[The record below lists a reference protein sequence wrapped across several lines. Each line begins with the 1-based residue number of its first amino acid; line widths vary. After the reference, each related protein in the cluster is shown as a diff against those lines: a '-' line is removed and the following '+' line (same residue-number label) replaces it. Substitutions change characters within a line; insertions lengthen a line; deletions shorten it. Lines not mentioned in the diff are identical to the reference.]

1 MLQKNSLPSEL
12 PGKPIKYIVGEF
24 WKRQISPG
32 CRLKEESER
41 FVGGGGVK
49 MNSARYMQVNR

>member
-12 PGKPIKYIVGEF
+12 PGKPIKYIVEEF

-32 CRLKEESER
+32 WRLKEGSEH
-41 FVGGGGVK
+41 FVGGRGIK

>member
-1 MLQKNSLPSEL
+1 MLQKNSLPPEL
-12 PGKPIKYIVGEF
+12 LVKPIKYIVEEF

-32 CRLKEESER
+32 WRLKEESER
-41 FVGGGGVK
+41 LVGGGGIK